1 MASVREPPWPRV
13 ELHSLIRLSARAT
26 SAAQTLFKP
35 YEHKATNR
43 TYVDGATIRNNPVR
57 LAYDEHKRIWP
68 SGSATNPDIIVS
80 VGTGIHVDRDGK
92 VKHYRSEK
100 LERVKKVLPS
110 GLRKK
115 VETGLDMVEA
125 TLDCHREWVDFKN
138 AMQGRLRQNCHR
150 LDIGLVNKPP
160 PLDAV
165 DRMQDLW
172 WDCRNYLSRES
183 YYASGQRASINY
195 MDAQYSSA
203 HEHIKVVARRLMAS
217 LFYLEHI
224 LPGTMKGDQYRS
236 VIHCRLTPQSEGAV
250 SLLALKP
257 QFRLR
262 EVVVGMGMANGAENG
277 GVDGNE
283 KINDVEFVNGECNF
297 DAKTLSAPVQF
308 TVSDGRFARYL
319 EVRYAQRRESKWEPI
334 GGF

>member
-1 MASVREPPWPRV
+1 M
-13 ELHSLIRLSARAT
+13 
-26 SAAQTLFKP
+26 
-35 YEHKATNR
+35 
-43 TYVDGATIRNNPVR
+43 R

-68 SGSATNPDIIVS
+68 SSSTMNPDIILS
-80 VGTGIHVDRDGK
+80 VGTGIHVDKEGT
-92 VKHYRSEK
+92 VKSSRSEK
-100 LERVKKVLPS
+100 LESVKKMLPS

-125 TLDCHREWVDFKN
+125 TLDCHREWVDFKE
-138 AMQGRLRQNCHR
+138 ATQGRLRQNCHR

-165 DRMQDLW
+165 DKMQDLW

-183 YYASGQRASINY
+183 YLSNGQRASINY
-195 MDAQYSSA
+195 MDSQYSSA
-203 HEHIKVVARRLMAS
+203 HEHIKVVARRLLAT

-224 LPGTMKGDQYRS
+224 LPGNMKGDQYRS
-236 VIHCRLTPQSEGAV
+236 VIHCRLTPQSEGAI

-262 EVVVGMGMANGAENG
+262 ELSGTDNDTEAINP
-277 GVDGNE
+277 VDFLNQE
-283 KINDVEFVNGECNF
+283 MNF
-297 DAKTLSAPVQF
+297 DEKTLSAPVQF
-308 TVSDGRFARYL
+308 TVSDGRFARFV
-319 EVRYAQRRESKWEPI
+319 EVRYQQRKDSKWEAI